1 MAGKIFDVA
10 IVGAGAAGLGA
21 AREARDRG
29 LSYVVLEAMDRIGGR
44 AHTESTTF
52 GHAWDR
58 GCHWLHSGSRNPFRM
73 LADEYGFRYATG
85 NPARVSHLGDR
96 WASPEEETRI
106 AAETEVEH
114 AKIFAAGERG
124 QDVAASEVVDLASP
138 WIALIRTAYAGEWS
152 VDLTQVSTADNIAY
166 DDTHENW
173 PVEDGYGAL
182 VARHAEGIEV
192 ALSTPVERISW
203 GGPVVRLATP
213 AGEVEARAVIV
224 TVSTRIIQDD
234 VIAFD
239 PPLPS
244 WKREAYDAITLG
256 NANKISFAIPREEL
270 GPTDSTQASGVWS
283 KVDEHQGMWFQMGAF
298 GQGMANGYVGG
309 ALGLETELA
318 GEAAMLALGRDAL
331 ARMYGSDILSK
342 ITVAACSMWTSE
354 PWIRGAYGAAKP
366 GKAHLRADLATPV
379 GDQLFFAGEAT
390 STDWFSTAH
399 GAHLSGVAAVEAVT
413 DARDHGGV
421 PFSGVGMT
429 SRG

>member
-73 LADEYGFRYATG
+73 LADEYGFRYATSS
-85 NPARVSHLGDR
+85 PARVSHLGDH

-106 AAETEVEH
+106 AAETEAEH

-124 QDVAASEVVDLASP
+124 LDVAASEVVDLASP
-138 WIALIRTAYAGEWS
+138 WISLIRTAYAGEWS
-152 VDLTQVSTADNIAY
+152 VDLTQVSTADHIAY
-166 DDTHENW
+166 SDSHENW

-224 TVSTRIIQDD
+224 TVSTRIIQDA

-256 NANKISFAIPREEL
+256 NANKVSFAIPREEL
-270 GPTDSTQASGVWS
+270 GLTDVTQASGVWS
-283 KVDEHQGMWFQMGAF
+283 KVDERQGMWFQIGAF
-298 GQGMANGYVGG
+298 GRGMANGYVGG

-331 ARMYGSDILSK
+331 AQMHGSDILSK
-342 ITVAACSMWTSE
+342 VTVAACSMWTSE

-379 GDQLFFAGEAT
+379 DDQLFFAGEAT
-390 STDWFSTAH
+390 STDWFSTTH
-399 GAHLSGVAAVEAVT
+399 GAHLSGIAAVEAVA